1 MGQSWLSTVWTG
13 GGPWMA
19 GCVAVFLIYYDFKLW
34 FSEECS
40 VPGSTGP
47 RGGNGVGIRP
57 WADVDTMGDFQAG
70 KWKVG
75 LMRQYCDSELV
86 SEIGI

>member
-13 GGPWMA
+13 GGPWIA
-19 GCVAVFLIYYDFKLW
+19 ESIAVFLIYYDFKLW

-47 RGGNGVGIRP
+47 RGGNGVVLDLGKTWTP
-57 WADVDTMGDFQAG
+57 WEISR
-70 KWKVG
+70 KVK
-75 LMRQYCDSELV
+75 MEQ
-86 SEIGI
+86 